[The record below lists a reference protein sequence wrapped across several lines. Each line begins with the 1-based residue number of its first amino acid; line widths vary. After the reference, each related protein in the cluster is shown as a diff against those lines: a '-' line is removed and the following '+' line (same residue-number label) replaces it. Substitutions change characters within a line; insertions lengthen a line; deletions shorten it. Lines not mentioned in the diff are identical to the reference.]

1 VVAVSAGLGQVDR
14 EAPGVGGAP
23 RFPLAILPTPLVRA
37 HRLEQQLRCPPL
49 YIKRDDMT
57 GFALGGNKVRKLEYL
72 IGEARQQ
79 GCDMIITGGGPGSN
93 HCMTTA
99 AAARVAG
106 MACVLVLFGNP
117 PSQPPM
123 TLNLARRFGAHLRF
137 TGDDDRS
144 SVDRHLP
151 AVADEHHAQ
160 RRTPYVIPR
169 GGATPT
175 GSLAYAQACTE
186 VAAQL
191 AQHGVDPELL
201 LVATGSCGT
210 QAGLVAGTIAGNA
223 GWRVVGASVSRPV
236 DECVARVDALART
249 CTNRLGVRHP
259 QPDEV
264 TVIDARGPGFGRP
277 SDAGSRFAALAAD
290 TEGMLLDPV
299 YTAKALAQLS
309 QLRDVTGPIVFW
321 HTGGLASAI
330 AAGGDPARRPR

>member
-1 VVAVSAGLGQVDR
+1 MAVNAGLGQVDR
-14 EAPGVGGAP
+14 EALGVAGAP
-23 RFPLAILPTPLVRA
+23 RFPLAILPTPLARA
-37 HRLEQQLRCPPL
+37 HRLERELRCPPL

-79 GCDMIITGGGPGSN
+79 GCDMIVTGGGPGSN

-106 MACVLVLFGNP
+106 IACVLVLFGAP
-117 PSQPPM
+117 PSQPP
-123 TLNLARRFGAHLRF
+123 TALTLARRFGAHVRF

-151 AVADEHHAQ
+151 AVADEHRAQ
-160 RRTPYVIPR
+160 SRTPYVIPR

-175 GSLAYAQACTE
+175 GSLAYAQACAE
-186 VAAQL
+186 MAAQL
-191 AQHGVDPELL
+191 EQQDVDPELL

-223 GWRVVGASVSRPV
+223 TWRVVGASVSRPA
-236 DECVARVDALART
+236 DECVARIDALART
-249 CTNRLGVRHP
+249 CTSRLGARRP
-259 QPDEV
+259 RPDEV
-264 TVIDARGPGFGRP
+264 TVMDAHGPGFGRP
-277 SDAGSRFAALAAD
+277 SDSGRRYAALAAD
-290 TEGMLLDPV
+290 TEGILLDPV

-309 QLRDVTGPIVFW
+309 ELRDVTGPIVFW

-330 AAGGDPARRPR
+330 AAGTDPARRPSR

>member
-1 VVAVSAGLGQVDR
+1 MAVSAGLGHVDR
-14 EAPGVGGAP
+14 EAVGVGEAP

-37 HRLEQQLRCPPL
+37 HRLERELRCPPL
-49 YIKRDDMT
+49 YVKRDDMT

-72 IGEARQQ
+72 IGQARRQ

-117 PSQPPM
+117 PSQPP
-123 TLNLARRFGAHLRF
+123 TALTLARRFGAHVRF

-144 SVDRHLP
+144 SVDRHL
-151 AVADEHHAQ
+151 AVVADEHRA
-160 RRTPYVIPR
+160 RGRTPYVVPR
-169 GGATPT
+169 GGATPI

-186 VAAQL
+186 VAAQM
-191 AQHGVDPELL
+191 AQLGVDPELL

-210 QAGLVAGTIAGNA
+210 QAGLVAGTIAGGA
-223 GWRVVGASVSRPV
+223 SWRVVGASVSRPV
-236 DECVARVDALART
+236 DECLARIDALARA
-249 CTNRLGVRHP
+249 CTDRLAARP
-259 QPDEV
+259 PRPDEV
-264 TVIDARGPGFGRP
+264 TVMDARGPGFGRP
-277 SDAGSRFAALAAD
+277 SDAGRRAAALAAD

-299 YTAKALAQLS
+299 YTAKALGHLS
-309 QLRDVTGPIVFW
+309 QVRDVTGPIVFW

-330 AAGGDPARRPR
+330 AAGAPARWPSQ